1 MAAIARG
8 IDSFCTVFLARND
21 VSNNNNAF
29 KHGQTA
35 SVFVVCGLLV
45 TCALVLYTK
54 FLEADFSAMLTLGSG
69 AQCLGFLLLTLKVR
83 AQQSAEGISSRMLQ
97 LYSLVLAA
105 RLVGTTF
112 ATGYIPLD
120 AKDTNSDNFYQ
131 ISDAISLLL
140 VLQLLY
146 CVHITHNKTYQA
158 EKDTFEHTSLLLPCV
173 ALAVCIHANLNE
185 SAILDTAW
193 YLSLNIDAIAMLP
206 QIIMTTKIGGYV
218 DSMLARFVVCL
229 VASRACFLAFWFY
242 GYAELTPAP
251 NVAGKEIVAVYVIQL
266 LLAADFLVYYLKG
279 LVTGRMEIPA
289 EDL

>member
-21 VSNNNNAF
+21 VSNTNHVF
-29 KHGQTA
+29 KHGQTV
-35 SVFVVCGLLV
+35 SVFLVCGLLV

-83 AQQSAEGISSRMLQ
+83 AQQSVEGISFRSLQ
-97 LYSLVLAA
+97 LYTLVFAA
-105 RLVGTTF
+105 RLVGNTF

-120 AKDTNSDNFYQ
+120 SMDSWSDNFQQ
-131 ISDAISLLL
+131 ISDAVSLVL

-146 CVHITHNKTYQA
+146 CIHVTHSKTYQA
-158 EKDTFEHTSLLLPCV
+158 DMDDFDHISILPACV
-173 ALAVCIHANLNE
+173 ALAIFIHANANE
-185 SAILDTAW
+185 NPILDFAW
-193 YLSLNIDAIAMLP
+193 YLSLNIDTVALLP
-206 QIIMTTKIGGYV
+206 QLLMTTKIGGKV

-229 VASRACFLAFWFY
+229 VASRACFLVFWFY
-242 GYAELTPAP
+242 GYAELTPPP
-251 NVAGKEIVAVYVIQL
+251 NIAGKEIVAVYVIEL
-266 LLAADFLVYYLKG
+266 LLAGDFLVYYFKG
-279 LVTGRMEIPA
+279 LVTGCMEIPA